1 MASGFPVI
9 ASDIAAH
16 HEICGQAVMYLSRFS
31 AEELALR
38 IVQVARSDSLRRQL
52 ADRGSAR
59 SQYFSW
65 ENTSVKLLIS
75 PESWQIFRQPTSHC
89 LAWQSD
95 DRMLF
100 ECFHSTANDGQRLD
114 SEQPLLARGSNVE
127 AISNPAEWRES
138 ATELAHKV

>member
-1 MASGFPVI
+1 MLHILLLITKFAVRLQCTSHDSRPRSWPCASSRLPGQI
-9 ASDIAAH
+9 LSAANSRT
-16 HEICGQAVMYLSRFS
+16 AVRRAPRTSR
-31 AEELALR
+31 
-38 IVQVARSDSLRRQL
+38 
-52 ADRGSAR
+52 GK
-59 SQYFSW
+59 
-65 ENTSVKLLIS
+65 NTSVKLLIS

-127 AISNPAEWRES
+127 AISNPAEWRER
-138 ATELAHKV
+138 ATELAHKL